1 MLVYLQ
7 IVRWQIHNMKKRI
20 KYLIIIFCLFAFCNI
35 TYHSLKSASLKKDC
49 STHID
54 LAIQVDEKCRNEPS
68 DANRNKYIMELK
80 KLVVAYSKLRDF
92 EKGNK
97 KYNIKL
103 LVDYLSSSYDI
114 LEVDKDRVYQLS
126 DLRHGLRF
134 LKSDLYDESGSASDS
149 FLTFIKANS

>member
-54 LAIQVDEKCRNEPS
+54 LAIQVDEKYRNEPS

-103 LVDYLSSSYDI
+103 LADYLSSSYDI
-114 LEVDKDRVYQLS
+114 LEVDKDQVYQLS

>member
-54 LAIQVDEKCRNEPS
+54 LAIQVDEKYRNEPS

-103 LVDYLSSSYDI
+103 RVDYLSSSYDI

>member
-54 LAIQVDEKCRNEPS
+54 LAIQVDEKYRNEPS

-92 EKGNK
+92 EKGSK

>member
-1 MLVYLQ
+1 
-7 IVRWQIHNMKKRI
+7 MKKWI
-20 KYLIIIFCLFAFCNI
+20 KYFIIVFCLFALCNI
-35 TYHSLKSASLKKDC
+35 TYHALRYNSFKKDC
-49 STHID
+49 STHIER
-54 LAIQVDEKCRNEPS
+54 AIQVGEKYRDEQSEEIRNE
-68 DANRNKYIMELK
+68 YIMELK

>member
-20 KYLIIIFCLFAFCNI
+20 KYLIIIFCLFALCNI
-35 TYHSLKSASLKKDC
+35 TYHALRYNSLKKDC
-49 STHID
+49 STHIER
-54 LAIQVDEKCRNEPS
+54 AIQVGEKYRDEQSEEIRNE
-68 DANRNKYIMELK
+68 YIMELK

-103 LVDYLSSSYDI
+103 LADYLSSSYDI
-114 LEVDKDRVYQLS
+114 LEVDIDRVYQLS
-126 DLRHGLRF
+126 DLRHGLQF
-134 LKSDLYDESGSASDS
+134 LKSDFYDESGRASDS

>member
-1 MLVYLQ
+1 
-7 IVRWQIHNMKKRI
+7 MKKWI
-20 KYLIIIFCLFAFCNI
+20 KYFIIVFCLFALCNI
-35 TYHSLKSASLKKDC
+35 TYHALRYHSLKKDC
-49 STHID
+49 STHIER
-54 LAIQVDEKCRNEPS
+54 AIQVGEKYRDEQNEEIRNE
-68 DANRNKYIMELK
+68 YIIELK
-80 KLVVAYSKLRDF
+80 KLVVAYAKLRDF

-103 LVDYLSSSYDI
+103 LADYLSSSYDI

-134 LKSDLYDESGSASDS
+134 LKSDFYDESGRASDS

>member
-54 LAIQVDEKCRNEPS
+54 LAIQVDEKYRNEPS

-92 EKGNK
+92 EKCNK

>member
-54 LAIQVDEKCRNEPS
+54 LAIQVDEKYRNEPS

-80 KLVVAYSKLRDF
+80 KLVVAYS
-92 EKGNK
+92 
-97 KYNIKL
+97 I
-103 LVDYLSSSYDI
+103 
-114 LEVDKDRVYQLS
+114 
-126 DLRHGLRF
+126 
-134 LKSDLYDESGSASDS
+134 
-149 FLTFIKANS
+149 

>member
-7 IVRWQIHNMKKRI
+7 MVRWQFHNMKKRI

-54 LAIQVDEKCRNEPS
+54 LAIQVDEKYRNEPS

>member
-54 LAIQVDEKCRNEPS
+54 LAIQVDEKYRNEPS

-92 EKGNK
+92 ENGNNM
-97 KYNIKL
+97 YYIKL
-103 LVDYLSSSYDI
+103 LVDFLSSSYDI

>member
-1 MLVYLQ
+1 
-7 IVRWQIHNMKKRI
+7 MKKWI
-20 KYLIIIFCLFAFCNI
+20 KYFIIVFCLFALCNI
-35 TYHSLKSASLKKDC
+35 TYHALRYNSFKKDC
-49 STHID
+49 STHIER
-54 LAIQVDEKCRNEPS
+54 AIQVGEKYRDEQSEEIRNE
-68 DANRNKYIMELK
+68 YIMELK

-103 LVDYLSSSYDI
+103 LADYLSSSYDI

-126 DLRHGLRF
+126 DLRHGLQF
-134 LKSDLYDESGSASDS
+134 LKSDFYDESGRASDS

>member
-20 KYLIIIFCLFAFCNI
+20 TYLIIIFCLFAFCNI

-54 LAIQVDEKCRNEPS
+54 LAIQVGEKYRDEQSEEIRNE
-68 DANRNKYIMELK
+68 YIMELK

-103 LVDYLSSSYDI
+103 LADYLSSSYDI

-126 DLRHGLRF
+126 DLRHGLQF
-134 LKSDLYDESGSASDS
+134 LKSDFYDESGRASDS

>member
-1 MLVYLQ
+1 
-7 IVRWQIHNMKKRI
+7 MKKWI
-20 KYLIIIFCLFAFCNI
+20 KYFIIVFCLFALCNI
-35 TYHSLKSASLKKDC
+35 TYHALRYNSFKKDC
-49 STHID
+49 STHIER
-54 LAIQVDEKCRNEPS
+54 AIQVGEKYRDEQSEEIRNE
-68 DANRNKYIMELK
+68 YIMELK

-103 LVDYLSSSYDI
+103 LADYLSSSYDI
-114 LEVDKDRVYQLS
+114 LEVDKDQVYQLS

>member
-1 MLVYLQ
+1 
-7 IVRWQIHNMKKRI
+7 MKKRI

-54 LAIQVDEKCRNEPS
+54 LAIQVDEKYRNEPR

>member
-54 LAIQVDEKCRNEPS
+54 LAIQVDEKYRNEPS

-126 DLRHGLRF
+126 DLRHGLQF
-134 LKSDLYDESGSASDS
+134 LKSDFYDESGRASDS

>member
-1 MLVYLQ
+1 
-7 IVRWQIHNMKKRI
+7 MKKWI
-20 KYLIIIFCLFAFCNI
+20 KYFIIVFCLFALCNI
-35 TYHSLKSASLKKDC
+35 TYHALRYNSFKKDC
-49 STHID
+49 STHIER
-54 LAIQVDEKCRNEPS
+54 AIQMGEKYRDEQSEEIRNE
-68 DANRNKYIMELK
+68 YIMELK

-103 LVDYLSSSYDI
+103 LADYLSSSYDI

-134 LKSDLYDESGSASDS
+134 LKSDFYDESGRASDS

>member
-54 LAIQVDEKCRNEPS
+54 LAIQVDEKYRNEPS

-103 LVDYLSSSYDI
+103 LVDYSSSSYDI

>member
-1 MLVYLQ
+1 
-7 IVRWQIHNMKKRI
+7 MKKRI

-54 LAIQVDEKCRNEPS
+54 LAIQVDEKYRNEPS

-134 LKSDLYDESGSASDS
+134 LKSDLYDESGSASVS

>member
-1 MLVYLQ
+1 
-7 IVRWQIHNMKKRI
+7 MKKRI

-54 LAIQVDEKCRNEPS
+54 LAIQVDEKYRNEPS

-103 LVDYLSSSYDI
+103 LADYLSSSYDI
-114 LEVDKDRVYQLS
+114 LEVDKDQVYQLS

-134 LKSDLYDESGSASDS
+134 LKSDLYDESGRASDS
-149 FLTFIKANS
+149 FLNFIKANS

>member
-1 MLVYLQ
+1 MHFVY
-7 IVRWQIHNMKKRI
+7 
-20 KYLIIIFCLFAFCNI
+20 I
-35 TYHSLKSASLKKDC
+35 TYHSFKSASLKKDC
-49 STHID
+49 VSSHID
-54 LAIQVDEKCRNEPS
+54 LAIQVDEKYRNEPS
-68 DANRNKYIMELK
+68 DANRDKYIMELK

-134 LKSDLYDESGSASDS
+134 LKSDLYDG
-149 FLTFIKANS
+149 IGKCK

>member
-35 TYHSLKSASLKKDC
+35 TCHSLKSASLKKDC

-54 LAIQVDEKCRNEPS
+54 LAIQVDEKYRNEPS

>member
-54 LAIQVDEKCRNEPS
+54 LAIQVDEKYRNEPS

-80 KLVVAYSKLRDF
+80 KLVAAYSKMRDF

-97 KYNIKL
+97 TYNIKL
-103 LVDYLSSSYDI
+103 QVDYLSSSYDI

>member
-54 LAIQVDEKCRNEPS
+54 LAIQVDEKYRNEPS
-68 DANRNKYIMELK
+68 YANRNKYIMELK

>member
-54 LAIQVDEKCRNEPS
+54 LAIQVDEKYRNEPS

-97 KYNIKL
+97 KYKIKL

>member
-1 MLVYLQ
+1 
-7 IVRWQIHNMKKRI
+7 MKKRI

-54 LAIQVDEKCRNEPS
+54 LAIQVDEKYRNEPS

-103 LVDYLSSSYDI
+103 LADYLSSSYDI

-126 DLRHGLRF
+126 DLRHGLQF
-134 LKSDLYDESGSASDS
+134 LKSDFYDESGRASDS

>member
-54 LAIQVDEKCRNEPS
+54 LTIQVDEKYRNEPS

-103 LVDYLSSSYDI
+103 LADYLSSSYDI
-114 LEVDKDRVYQLS
+114 LEVDQDRVYQLS

>member
-54 LAIQVDEKCRNEPS
+54 LAIQVDEKYRNEPS

-103 LVDYLSSSYDI
+103 LADYLSSSYDI

-126 DLRHGLRF
+126 DLRHGLQF
-134 LKSDLYDESGSASDS
+134 LKSDFYDESGRASDS

>member
-7 IVRWQIHNMKKRI
+7 IVRWQINKKKKRI

-54 LAIQVDEKCRNEPS
+54 LAIQVDEKYRNEPS

>member
-1 MLVYLQ
+1 
-7 IVRWQIHNMKKRI
+7 MKKWI
-20 KYLIIIFCLFAFCNI
+20 KYFIIVFCLFALCNI
-35 TYHSLKSASLKKDC
+35 TYHALRYNSFKKDC
-49 STHID
+49 STHIER
-54 LAIQVDEKCRNEPS
+54 AIQVGEKYRDEQSEEIRNE
-68 DANRNKYIMELK
+68 YIMELK

-103 LVDYLSSSYDI
+103 LADYLSSSYDI
-114 LEVDKDRVYQLS
+114 LEVDKDQVYQLS

-134 LKSDLYDESGSASDS
+134 LKSDLYDESGRASDS

>member
-1 MLVYLQ
+1 
-7 IVRWQIHNMKKRI
+7 MKKWI
-20 KYLIIIFCLFAFCNI
+20 KYFIIVFCLFALCNI
-35 TYHSLKSASLKKDC
+35 TYHALRYNSFKKDC
-49 STHID
+49 STHIER
-54 LAIQVDEKCRNEPS
+54 AIQVGEKYRDEQSEEIRNE
-68 DANRNKYIMELK
+68 YIMELK

-134 LKSDLYDESGSASDS
+134 LKSDLYDESGRASDS
-149 FLTFIKANS
+149 FLNFIKANS

>member
-54 LAIQVDEKCRNEPS
+54 LAIQVDEKYRNEPS

-103 LVDYLSSSYDI
+103 LADYLSSSYDI
-114 LEVDKDRVYQLS
+114 LEVDQDRVYQLS
-126 DLRHGLRF
+126 DLRHGLQF
-134 LKSDLYDESGSASDS
+134 LKSDFYDESGRASDS